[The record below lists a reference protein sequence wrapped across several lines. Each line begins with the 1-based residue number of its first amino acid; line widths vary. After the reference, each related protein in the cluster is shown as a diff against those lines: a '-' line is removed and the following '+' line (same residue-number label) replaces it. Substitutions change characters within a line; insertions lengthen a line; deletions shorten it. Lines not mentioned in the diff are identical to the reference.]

1 MRTVSLAGL
10 ALLCGCTCK
19 TPAPTSSAPA
29 PAIVDKIDVHT
40 HLSPGSLGHLLPTLE
55 AQGIRTVVNLSGG
68 SGEQLE
74 VQLQAARQFPGRVVV
89 FCTPDF
95 TNPDPAQLE
104 LMQRRGCRGVK
115 VYKALGLG
123 LRRAD
128 GALLAA
134 DDPSLDALFEK
145 AGELKLPVAI
155 HTGDPKAFW
164 LPVTPD
170 NERYEELTV
179 HPDWALYGK
188 RVPTFDELLAQFE
201 RRVARHKGTTF
212 IGLHFGNDAEDPA
225 AVDAML
231 ERNPNLVV
239 DTAARIPELGRAPS
253 AKLREIFLRRQ
264 DRILFGTDLAAG
276 DRPGQLVLGSPG
288 PRLPTELE
296 VSRFWSS
303 TWRFF
308 ETNERAFEHPTPIQ
322 GRWTID
328 GIGLPAD
335 VLKKIYRDN
344 AVRVLGL

>member
-1 MRTVSLAGL
+1 MKLEKV
-10 ALLCGCTCK
+10 
-19 TPAPTSSAPA
+19 
-29 PAIVDKIDVHT
+29 DVHT
-40 HLSPGSLGHLLPTLE
+40 HLSPASLGHVLPLLE

-68 SGEQLE
+68 SGEQLD
-74 VQLQAARQFPGRVVV
+74 VQLEAARRYPGRVVV

-95 TNPDPAQLE
+95 ESPDPAELE
-104 LMQRRGCRGVK
+104 LMQLRGCRGIK
-115 VYKALGLG
+115 IYKSLGLG
-123 LRRAD
+123 ITRAD
-128 GALLAA
+128 GTLLPA

-145 AGELKLPVAI
+145 AGALKLPVAI

-164 LPVTPD
+164 LPVTPQ
-170 NERYEELTV
+170 NERYDELTV
-179 HPDWALYGK
+179 HPDWALAGK
-188 RVPTFDELLAQFE
+188 KVPSFDELLAQFE
-201 RRVARHKGTTF
+201 RRVARHKNTTF

-231 ERNPNLVV
+231 ERNPNLFV

-253 AKLREIFLRRQ
+253 AKLREIFVRRQ

-276 DRPGQLVLGSPG
+276 DLPGQLVLGSPDR
-288 PRLPTELE
+288 RLPSQAD
-296 VSRFWSS
+296 VARFWSA

-308 ETNERAFEHPTPIQ
+308 ETNDESFPHPTPIQ

-328 GIGLPAD
+328 GIGLPEG